1 MFVLLKSQK
10 QDIRILFRLLNNETQ
25 ILVEK
30 LKFRL

>member
-25 ILVEK
+25 ILVEN
-30 LKFRL
+30 